1 MADLTWIAGVD
12 GCPAGWIVALAPM
25 QDIASPRIR
34 VVRRFAELLEAPE
47 APMIVAVDMPIGLP
61 ERIGGPGRAPEQLV
75 RPLLGARQSSVF
87 SIPARAA
94 IYAAD
99 YASACA
105 EAAARSE
112 PPRKVSKQGFMLFP
126 RIREI
131 DMLLLESAPT
141 RAMLFES
148 HPEVVFW
155 ALNEGKSLSE
165 PKKIR
170 GRPWHAGMAL
180 RAGLLQAHGVGAAAL
195 AGDAP
200 RGAGRDDMLD
210 ALACLVTA
218 RAIAHGRAQS
228 WPAPPARDARNIPI
242 AIWAPLPQSSRVACQ
257 GQIP

>member
-1 MADLTWIAGVD
+1 MD
-12 GCPAGWIVALAPM
+12 GCPAGWIVALAPAD
-25 QDIASPRIR
+25 DITAPRIR
-34 VVRRFAELLEAPE
+34 VIRRLAQVLEAPE
-47 APMIVAVDMPIGLP
+47 APTIIAVDMPIGLP
-61 ERIGGPGRAPEQLV
+61 ERIEGNGRAPERLV

-99 YASACA
+99 YVSACA

-131 DMLLLESAPT
+131 DTLLLENESA

-155 ALNEGKSLSE
+155 ALNAGRALGQ
-165 PKKIR
+165 PKKIK
-170 GRPWHAGMAL
+170 GSPWPDGMAL
-180 RAGLLQAHGVGAAAL
+180 RAGLLEAHGIGAVAL
-195 AGDAP
+195 ARAAP
-200 RGAGRDDMLD
+200 RGAGQDDMLD
-210 ALACLVTA
+210 ALACLATA

-228 WPAPPARDARNIPI
+228 WPAPPASDACNIPI
-242 AIWAPLPQSSRVACQ
+242 AIWAPMPQSSVSPRQ
-257 GQIP
+257 GPSS